1 MMGKPPPGF
10 RHVMSDQNRREAI
23 RQPNLLDEA
32 LHLDA
37 RQRIECAERLIE
49 RQMRGALT
57 RATRCFWPPDKVDGH
72 SPARSANPT
81 VARASRDRCKAFVWS
96 AAGPRPMA
104 TFASTRAQG
113 RRRGS

>member
-10 RHVMSDQNRREAI
+10 RHVMSDQHRREAI

-49 RQMRGALT
+49 RQN
-57 RATRCFWPPDKVDGH
+57 
-72 SPARSANPT
+72 ARSADEGDALFLA
-81 VARASRDRCKAFVWS
+81 AR
-96 AAGPRPMA
+96 
-104 TFASTRAQG
+104 QG
-113 RRRGS
+113 